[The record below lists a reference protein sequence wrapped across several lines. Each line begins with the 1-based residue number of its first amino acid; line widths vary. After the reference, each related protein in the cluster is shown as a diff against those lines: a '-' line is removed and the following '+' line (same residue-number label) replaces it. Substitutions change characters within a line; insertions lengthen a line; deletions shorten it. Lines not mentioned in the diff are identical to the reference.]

1 MTTDMNPPPLPRR
14 PAGGSGISV
23 RTTILVLLA
32 AFAVLVGVGA
42 LIAGPVST
50 PNKVSTTPTIAAAQ
64 VQLEP
69 TSSPGENPFMEPVGQ
84 DQTVATPVTAG
95 GQFSSDTPGLFGDS
109 GNQNSC
115 DAKTMIS
122 NLQADPPRAT
132 AWAGAL
138 GVTSD
143 KIPDFVGTLTPVVL
157 RSDTSVT
164 SYGYADGAFTGYPAV
179 LQAGTAVF
187 VDSYGA
193 PTVKCFSGNPLAA
206 PTDVRN
212 VGYAGNAWRTFQ
224 PAAVTVIQP
233 ATTVIHDYTFIDI
246 HHGSRVHCPGK
257 AWWPHRRHPDWNKDW
272 DRDRD
277 HDKDHDRDHD
287 KDHDKDHRPSCPDY
301 QGPGTDK
308 CRPSD
313 TGIDGKPHPG
323 KPGDGKDGEGKDGG
337 KDSGKD
343 GGKDSGKDSGKD
355 GGKPNGGNG
364 GNGNG
369 GNGTPGDGNPGNGNA
384 GSGNGGNGT
393 PGNGTPVGGTAGTGN
408 PPQAGGSGAGA
419 AAGTPGA
426 GTPGA
431 GGGNASK
438 GDGGKGG
445 GKGGA
450 GQGGAPAGGVPGG
463 PAGGGGG
470 TPGGQGG
477 GSGPVGGGNVGGG
490 HGPLKQGEA
499 KPVHQPAPI
508 LNPQGTRHPKL
519 DTTGAPPVDR
529 GQILVKNRESKSDK
543 HESDKQ
549 GADSGSKNDD

>member
-14 PAGGSGISV
+14 PADGSGISV

-277 HDKDHDRDHD
+277 HDKDHD
-287 KDHDKDHRPSCPDY
+287 KDHRPSCPDY

-323 KPGDGKDGEGKDGG
+323 KPGDGKDGED
-337 KDSGKD
+337 
-343 GGKDSGKDSGKD
+343 KDSGKDSGKD

-369 GNGTPGDGNPGNGNA
+369 GDGT
-384 GSGNGGNGT
+384 SGNGTAGNGT
-393 PGNGTPVGGTAGTGN
+393 PGNGTPGTGN
-408 PPQAGGSGAGA
+408 PPRAGGSGTGA

-431 GGGNASK
+431 GGGKASK

-470 TPGGQGG
+470 TPGGQ
-477 GSGPVGGGNVGGG
+477 
-490 HGPLKQGEA
+490 
-499 KPVHQPAPI
+499 
-508 LNPQGTRHPKL
+508 
-519 DTTGAPPVDR
+519 
-529 GQILVKNRESKSDK
+529 
-543 HESDKQ
+543 
-549 GADSGSKNDD
+549 

>member
-277 HDKDHDRDHD
+277 HDKDHDKDHDRDHD

-323 KPGDGKDGEGKDGG
+323 KPGDGKDGEGKDGE
-337 KDSGKD
+337 GKD
-343 GGKDSGKDSGKD
+343 GGKDSGKD

-369 GNGTPGDGNPGNGNA
+369 GNGT
-384 GSGNGGNGT
+384 SGNGTSGNGT
-393 PGNGTPVGGTAGTGN
+393 SGNGTPVGGTAGTGN
-408 PPQAGGSGAGA
+408 PPQAGGSGTGA

-450 GQGGAPAGGVPGG
+450 GQVGAPAGGVPGG

-477 GSGPVGGGNVGGG
+477 GSGPVGGGNVGG

-508 LNPQGTRHPKL
+508 VNPQGTRHPKL

-529 GQILVKNRESKSDK
+529 GQILVKNRESKSDE

-549 GADSGSKNDD
+549 GTDSGSGSKKDD